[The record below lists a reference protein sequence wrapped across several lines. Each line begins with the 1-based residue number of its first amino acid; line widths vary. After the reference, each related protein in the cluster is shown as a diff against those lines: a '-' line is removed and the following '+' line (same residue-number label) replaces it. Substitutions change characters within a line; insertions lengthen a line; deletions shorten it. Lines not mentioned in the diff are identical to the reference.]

1 MKQHKRLGLALGSG
15 GPRGLAHIG
24 VIKTIRDEG
33 IAIHAIAGVSAG
45 ALVGGLY
52 CAGGSVEKL
61 LSITSSFGYRDFF
74 SVFFAPTFSSGL
86 VRTDKAL
93 SFLENILGGI
103 TIEELTIP
111 FAAVATDLQTGE
123 PVVIRTGSLARAIV
137 ASVSIPLLFE
147 PSYYMGR
154 FLVDGGVTIPVPVD
168 VIKTMNIDRVL
179 AVNLEHYREPAQSGK
194 QEKPNAAQV
203 TARTID
209 ILKHKL
215 ADYTAQGADITL
227 EPSFSFSSLDM
238 RKFVHGDDIIKVG
251 ISETQTI
258 IPKLKEIVS

>member
-24 VIKTIRDEG
+24 VIKTMRDEG
-33 IAIHAIAGVSAG
+33 ISIHAIAGVSAG

-52 CAGGSVEKL
+52 CASGSVEKL
-61 LSITSSFGYRDFF
+61 LSLTSTFGYREFF
-74 SVFFAPTFSSGL
+74 SVFFAPTFSSGF

-93 SFLENILGGI
+93 SFLENVLGGV

-111 FAAVATDLQTGE
+111 FAAVATDIQTGE

-147 PSYYMGR
+147 PSQYMGSY
-154 FLVDGGVTIPVPVD
+154 LVDGGVTMPVPVD
-168 VIKTMNIDRVL
+168 VVKTMHVDRIC
-179 AVNLEHYREPAQSGK
+179 AVNLEHYREPDESTK
-194 QEKPNAAQV
+194 QEKPNAAQI
-203 TARTID
+203 TSRTID

-215 ADYTAQGADITL
+215 ADYTAQGADIIL

-238 RKFVHGDDIIKVG
+238 RRFVHGNEIVDVG
-251 ISETQTI
+251 IHETQTI
-258 IPKLKEIVS
+258 IPKLKEILS